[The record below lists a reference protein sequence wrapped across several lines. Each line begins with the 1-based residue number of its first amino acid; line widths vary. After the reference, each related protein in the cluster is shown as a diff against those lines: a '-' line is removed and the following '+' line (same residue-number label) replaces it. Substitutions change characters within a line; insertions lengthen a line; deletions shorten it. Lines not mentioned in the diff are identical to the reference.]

1 MDREAIRTRLIE
13 IRKKSGL
20 SMDRLAAKLGI
31 SKNSVFLIES
41 GKNFPTPETLDA
53 WLSIGHTHMHY
64 LIRDER
70 IPTDALA
77 ALDEATAP
85 LDREELALVLRLAR
99 ALPRNR
105 PHSHLTPLLE
115 QVLRLL
121 EAPNE
126 DATN

>member
-1 MDREAIRTRLIE
+1 MDREALRTRLIE

-31 SKNSVFLIES
+31 SKNSVFLIEN
-41 GKNFPTPETLDA
+41 GTNFPTPEVLES
-53 WLSIGHTHMHY
+53 WLSVGHTHMHY
-64 LIRDER
+64 LVRDER

-77 ALDEATAP
+77 ALDAATAP
-85 LDREELALVLRLAR
+85 LDDKELALVLRLAR

-105 PHSHLTPLLE
+105 PHGTLTPLLE

-121 EAPNE
+121 ESPDESAAN
-126 DATN
+126 